1 MFLDGAHLRFCL
13 RHAHA
18 EMQPGNGDDC
28 GCAARVEQKRVA
40 LRERRADFHWVIWF
54 IVKTKMWRKD
64 SDNRVV
70 HSAQGQILPRA
81 FASPPNRFLQNRS
94 LMITTRDPP
103 RWSSCGEK
111 LRPRGSSTPNVSKKL
126 EETSAARICS
136 GAPGFVRS

>member
-70 HSAQGQILPRA
+70 HSAQGHN
-81 FASPPNRFLQNRS
+81 FAKSVRISAKSISPEPVADDNYAR
-94 LMITTRDPP
+94 
-103 RWSSCGEK
+103 
-111 LRPRGSSTPNVSKKL
+111 
-126 EETSAARICS
+126 SAALVFLRRKTPS
-136 GAPGFVRS
+136 QRKFYA